1 MATYTSANAIKK
13 ISTGDESGTWGD
25 STNNNFDIIDR
36 AANGFVSI
44 ALSST
49 SYTLSLS
56 TTAVLSDGHYKAVNF
71 TGTPGGTCT
80 VTLEQNNK
88 ARMYMIVNST
98 NQSLSI
104 TQGSGAN
111 VTIATTKSAIVLADG
126 AGSGAAVTD
135 FTAVLSALTELD
147 VTAGTVSAS
156 KAVVVD
162 SNKDITG
169 FRNVTMTGE
178 LDAATLDIS
187 GDADIDGT
195 TNLDIVDIDGA
206 VNIAA
211 ATTIATNNKI
221 QFRDTAIYIQSSA
234 DGQLDIVADTEVQIA
249 ATTIDINGAVA
260 LNGAIT
266 GATNIT
272 LSGELDAA
280 TLDISGNADIDGTL
294 ETDALSLNG
303 TAVTST
309 AAELNIMDGGTS
321 ASAVTVVDADQIVLN
336 DNGTMKQITVSSLK
350 TYSDGE
356 TAWVNFNGTG
366 TVAIRANANVSG
378 ITDNGTGDYTLA
390 FSPVFSD
397 EDYIGTC
404 GTSFLGAGVNLMVES
419 TDVTDGTPVL
429 KSTSEINVSSVSDS
443 NNHIDL
449 DNQYWNFIR

>member
-44 ALSST
+44 ALSGT

-56 TTAVLSDGHYKAVNF
+56 TTAVLSDGHYKAINF

-80 VTLEQNNK
+80 VTLEQNDK
-88 ARMYMIVNST
+88 ARLYMILNST
-98 NQSLSI
+98 DQSLSI

-135 FTAVLSALTELD
+135 FTAVLSSLTELD

-187 GDADIDGT
+187 GA
-195 TNLDIVDIDGA
+195 VDIDGA
-206 VNIAA
+206 VSIAA

-221 QFRDTAIYIQSSA
+221 QFRDAAIYVQSSA

-280 TLDISGNADIDGTL
+280 TLDISGDADIDGTL

-397 EDYIGTC
+397 ADYIGTC
-404 GTSFLGAGVNLMVES
+404 GTSWLGAGVNLMVES
-419 TDVTDGTPVL
+419 TDGTDGTPVL
-429 KSTSEINVSSVSDS
+429 KSTSEINVSSVTDS

>member
-56 TTAVLSDGHYKAVNF
+56 TTAVLSDGHYKAINF

-88 ARMYMIVNST
+88 ARMYMILNST
-98 NQSLSI
+98 DQSLSI

-111 VTIATTKSAIVLADG
+111 VTIAATKSAIVLADG

-135 FTAVLSALTELD
+135 FTAVIGGISTLD

-156 KAVVVD
+156 KAVIVD

-211 ATTIATNNKI
+211 STTIATNNKI

-266 GATNIT
+266 GATNIA

-280 TLDISGNADIDGTL
+280 TLDISSYAVINGTVY
-294 ETDALSLNG
+294 TDALSLNG

-309 AAELNIMDGGTS
+309 AAELNVMDGGTS
-321 ASAVTVVDADQIVLN
+321 ASNITIVDADRFVVN
-336 DNGTMKQITVSSLK
+336 DNGTMKQVAATKVAAYAAPSTALGAIG
-350 TYSDGE
+350 TYAMLGRTASGSIVAGE
-356 TAWVNFNGTG
+356 TYTNAASGANNNG
-366 TVAIRANANVSG
+366 AA
-378 ITDNGTGDYTLA
+378 L
-390 FSPVFSD
+390 VFSGFASTNTFND
-397 EDYIGTC
+397 DTAADIR
-404 GTSFLGAGVNLMVES
+404 GAAPSGVWRAM
-419 TDVTDGTPVL
+419 G
-429 KSTSEINVSSVSDS
+429 NVSSTSRKASTLFVRVS
-443 NNHIDL
+443 
-449 DNQYWNFIR
+449 